1 MPREYKRKDRTG
13 DKVGKLT
20 VLKELYK
27 KGDSWLWLCKCDCG
41 NEHITSAGSLG
52 NGNVRSCGCLQKE
65 KAKEMCL
72 NRATHG
78 HSGKGKQT
86 KEYQAWANIK
96 QRTSNPNRADFE
108 RYGAIGRVMSEVFFN
123 SFSLFLDEIG
133 EAPND
138 GNRWSVGR
146 IDNTL
151 GYVEGNLRWETEPQQ
166 QRNKRR
172 QVTNTTGLGGVY
184 TANYRGILHYVASWT
199 DLNGNKWTKVF
210 STKKYGK
217 ENALELAKEYRLRM
231 LEELN
236 KNGAGYSETHGK

>member
-72 NRATHG
+72 NRAIHG

-96 QRTSNPNRADFE
+96 QRTSNPNRPDFE

-138 GNRWSVGR
+138 VNRWSVGR

-151 GYVEGNLRWETEPQQ
+151 GYVEGNLRWET
-166 QRNKRR
+166 
-172 QVTNTTGLGGVY
+172 
-184 TANYRGILHYVASWT
+184 
-199 DLNGNKWTKVF
+199 
-210 STKKYGK
+210 
-217 ENALELAKEYRLRM
+217 
-231 LEELN
+231 
-236 KNGAGYSETHGK
+236 